1 MKTFAS
7 LPEDFLHFVWRT
19 RQYEP
24 LTLHSVD
31 GRRIEVRKPGIWN
44 HDQGPDFLH
53 ARVLMG
59 GVVWEGA
66 VEIHVRSR
74 DWYAHKHHLDDGYNG
89 VVLHVVLTSDRR
101 QVLRED
107 GTSIPEVILEDY
119 LKPAVIRRY
128 LQLRQTIESVPCKGL
143 LSTISEMEKRHWLE
157 RVAVERMEERSLRW
171 ENRLEETAGD
181 WAQICWEAVM
191 RKMGGTVN
199 GQSFEELAQAVP
211 YRIVRQYLDQPEVA
225 EALLLGGLG
234 LLGGQPQDEYHQR
247 QQSHWQYY
255 RAKHRLERIGP
266 YLIKF
271 ARMRPANFPTIRI
284 SQSVALACQ
293 YPNLVD
299 LLWQADRLLNDEAMI
314 QARSYWQAHTR
325 FGVPCKGNPRNLGQT
340 QRESLTL
347 NALVPLSF
355 LYHRRHGTFFPD
367 HFERYLSPLG
377 PENNRI
383 SRLMI
388 SLGFPN
394 DNAFFS
400 QGLIRLYHHYCTQK
414 RCLQCQIGQKLL
426 VSSNRTS

>member
-1 MKTFAS
+1 
-7 LPEDFLHFVWRT
+7 
-19 RQYEP
+19 
-24 LTLHSVD
+24 
-31 GRRIEVRKPGIWN
+31 
-44 HDQGPDFLH
+44 
-53 ARVLMG
+53 
-59 GVVWEGA
+59 
-66 VEIHVRSR
+66 R
-74 DWYAHKHHLDDGYNG
+74 DWYAHKHHIDEGYNG